1 MKKDRNRPEA
11 HNPDL
16 TLPRSKIL
24 RGRKNFRRLFEKST
38 VLNSKS
44 LQFRYRIYS
53 DPDEGRFIG
62 FAAPKKNIPK
72 AVKRNRIK
80 RLLREVYR
88 LNQSYLQDF
97 FTEERFG
104 FHGLFLAKYQDL
116 TFEEIEDEMITLLTE
131 TENRLLTWNS
141 INPPSDSTLNAD
153 HK

>member
-11 HNPDL
+11 HKPDL

-53 DPDEGRFIG
+53 DPEEGRFIG

-80 RLLREVYR
+80 RILREAYR
-88 LNQSYLQDF
+88 LNQSYLQEIF
-97 FTEERFG
+97 AEEQFG
-104 FHGLFLAKYQDL
+104 FHGLFLAKNRDL
-116 TFEEIEDEMITLLTE
+116 SFAEIEEEMISLLTE
-131 TENRLLTWNS
+131 TKNRLLRWNS
-141 INPPSDSTLNAD
+141 ANTPPDSTLNAD